1 LSDKTNNLAL
11 PYILPSQAQKHVTH
25 NAALQL
31 LDAIVQLTIVARAAT
46 PPGAAGEGACYL
58 VDPSPTDAWV
68 GKAGMVA
75 LRQDGAWIF
84 LQPREGWQAWFTA
97 DASIRIFRAG
107 QWAQQGPS
115 ANGAFQT
122 LGINTTADATNR
134 LAVSAA
140 ATLFNNSGN
149 GHQIKVNKSALTDTA
164 SLLFQTNWSGRA
176 EMGIA
181 GSDDF
186 VVKVS
191 PDGSSWLT
199 GLQVSSKGIVTTP
212 NRPVVRASL
221 VAAATTPANGT
232 QTGFS
237 QLSINQG
244 GFALGDALGGTLGN
258 LLSVPVGGTYLLTL
272 NTSLIS
278 SAGHS
283 VSLVA
288 NGTTVLA
295 STGSAPAPAA
305 FRQSASIL
313 ATLSAGDRLSLLH
326 SGAAKFEFG
335 SGKTEITASLL

>member
-25 NAALQL
+25 NVALQI
-31 LDAIVQLTIVARAAT
+31 LDAIVQLTIIARAAT
-46 PPGAAGEGACYL
+46 PPGAPAEGACYL
-58 VDPSPTDAWV
+58 VDAAPTDAWV
-68 GKAGMVA
+68 GKAGMIA

-84 LQPREGWQAWFTA
+84 LQPREGWQAWFVA
-97 DASIRIFRAG
+97 DASVRIFRAG
-107 QWAQQGPS
+107 QWTLPGPP
-115 ANGAFQT
+115 ANGSFQT
-122 LGINTTADATNR
+122 VGINTTADMTNR

-140 ATLFNNSGN
+140 ATLFNNAGN
-149 GHQIKVNKSALTDTA
+149 GHQIKVNKSGPSDTA

-191 PDGSSWLT
+191 PDGNSWLT

-221 VAAATTPANGT
+221 VAASATPANGT

-258 LLSVPVGGTYLLTL
+258 RLSVPVSGNYLVTL
-272 NTSLIS
+272 NTSLLS
-278 SAGHS
+278 SGGHS
-283 VSLVA
+283 ASLVA

-295 STGSAPAPAA
+295 TTGATTTAAA
-305 FRQSASIL
+305 FRQSSSGL
-313 ATLSAGDRLSLLH
+313 AALVAGDYLSLLH
-326 SGAAKFEFG
+326 SGVAKFEFG
-335 SGKTEITASLL
+335 PGKTEISALLL

>member
-25 NAALQL
+25 NVALQM
-31 LDAIVQLTIVARAAT
+31 LDAIVQLTVVARAAT
-46 PPGAAGEGACYL
+46 PPGTAVEGACYL
-58 VDPSPTDAWV
+58 VDVAATDAWV
-68 GKAGMVA
+68 GKAGMIA

-84 LQPREGWQAWFTA
+84 LQPREGWQAWFSA
-97 DASIRIFRAG
+97 DASARIFRAG
-107 QWAQQGPS
+107 QWTLPGSS
-115 ANGAFQT
+115 ANGSFQMI
-122 LGINTTADATNR
+122 GINTTADTTNR

-140 ATLFNNSGN
+140 ATLFNNAGN
-149 GHQIKVNKSALTDTA
+149 GHQIKVNKSALSDTA

-186 VVKVS
+186 VIKVS
-191 PDGSSWLT
+191 PDGNNWLT

-221 VAAATTPANGT
+221 VAAAATPATGT

-237 QLSINQG
+237 QMTINQG
-244 GFALGDALGGTLGN
+244 GFALGDSLGGTLGN
-258 LLSVPVGGTYLLTL
+258 LLSVPVGGTYLLSL

-278 SAGHS
+278 SVGHS
-283 VSLVA
+283 ASLVA
-288 NGTTVLA
+288 NGMTVLA
-295 STGSAPAPAA
+295 ATGSPPSPSA
-305 FRQSASIL
+305 FRQSASII

-326 SGAAKFEFG
+326 TGTAKFEFG
-335 SGKTEITASLL
+335 SGKTEVSAVLL